1 MIPGKQYT
9 PADLLQIVWQRRW
22 WLLGPFALI
31 TAATVF
37 TSYQLQDRYRSET
50 LIVVI
55 PQRVPEE
62 YVRSTVTARIE
73 DRLPSMSQQILSR
86 TRLESIVDDF
96 GLYAELRASLVMEDI
111 VQRMRNDIEIE
122 ISQGDAFRVI
132 YEARDPTVSMR
143 VTERLAA
150 LFIEENL
157 RDRETLARDTRAFLE
172 SQLEEARARLL
183 QQEARLEE
191 YRLTYAGELPDQLG
205 MNLQVI
211 QNTQLQLLGLT
222 DRLNR
227 DRDRRL
233 VLERGLADLR
243 AEATVG
249 VTSQRSGS
257 EAEGFA
263 LPTAP
268 AAVQL
273 QAALDELRNMEL
285 RLTPEHPDVVRL
297 KRIVQD
303 LEKTV
308 EAERAAPTGD
318 ERIIS
323 ASELIRRNRRRALEA
338 ELESV
343 DRQIAATL
351 EQEQELHELI
361 TTYQRRAEAVP
372 KRESE
377 LVALTRDYE
386 TLQSLYESLLTKRE
400 DSKIAENLEVRQI
413 GQQFK
418 VLDPASFPERPS
430 WPDRMRINLIGALA
444 GLVLGGGLVFML
456 EWRDATLKTVADV
469 QLALGAPVLAM
480 IPFMLTT
487 VDFRAR
493 RLKKRV
499 LLTTGTLALVALAA
513 LAAVFRE
520 SLAVL
525 FRG

>member
-9 PADLLQIVWQRRW
+9 PADLLQIVWRRRW

-37 TSYQLQDRYRSET
+37 TTYQLQDRYRSET
-50 LIVVI
+50 LIVVV
-55 PQRVPEE
+55 PQRVPED

-73 DRLPSMSQQILSR
+73 DRLPSLSQQILSR
-86 TRLESIVDDF
+86 TRLESIVNDF

-111 VQRMRNDIEIE
+111 VERMRDDIEIE
-122 ISQGDAFRVI
+122 VSRGDAFRVS

-157 RDRETLARDTRAFLE
+157 RDRETLARETRAFLE
-172 SQLEEARARLL
+172 SQLEDARRRLL

-211 QNTQLQLLGLT
+211 QNRQLQLQGLA

-233 VLERGLADLR
+233 ILERELADLQ
-243 AEATVG
+243 AEAAVG
-249 VTSQRSGS
+249 VTSQTPGWD
-257 EAEGFA
+257 AEGFA
-263 LPTAP
+263 LPNAP
-268 AAVQL
+268 VAVQL
-273 QAALDELRNMEL
+273 QAALDELRNMEF
-285 RLTPEHPDVVRL
+285 RLTPEHPDVVRM
-297 KRIVQD
+297 KRVVQD
-303 LEKTV
+303 LEETV
-308 EAERAAPTGD
+308 EAESSAATGD
-318 ERIIS
+318 ERIITPL
-323 ASELIRRNRRRALEA
+323 ELIRRNRRRALEA

-343 DRQIAATL
+343 DRQISATL
-351 EQEQELHELI
+351 EQEQELQEVI
-361 TTYQRRAEAVP
+361 ATYQRRAEAVP
-372 KRESE
+372 RRESE
-377 LVALTRDYE
+377 LVALTRDYD

-413 GQQFK
+413 GQQFN

-430 WPDRMRINLIGALA
+430 WPNRGRIDLIGALA
-444 GLVLGGGLVFML
+444 GLMLRGGLVFLL
-456 EWRDATLKTVADV
+456 EWRDSTLKTAADV

-487 VDFRAR
+487 TGIRTR
-493 RLKKRV
+493 RLKRV

>member
-50 LIVVI
+50 LIVVV
-55 PQRVPEE
+55 PQRVPEA
-62 YVRSTVTARIE
+62 YVRSTVTARFE

-86 TRLESIVDDF
+86 TRVESIANDL

-122 ISQGDAFRVI
+122 VGQGDAFRVS

-172 SQLEEARARLL
+172 SQLEDARQRVL
-183 QQEARLEE
+183 QQEVRLEE

-205 MNLQVI
+205 MNLQMI
-211 QNTQLQLLGLT
+211 QNRQLQLQGLA

-227 DRDRRL
+227 DQDRRL
-233 VLERGLADLR
+233 ILERGLADLR
-243 AEATVG
+243 AEAAVG
-249 VTSQRSGS
+249 VTSQTPGS
-257 EAEGFA
+257 DAEGFA

-268 AAVQL
+268 AAIQL
-273 QAALDELRNMEL
+273 QAAMDELRNMEL
-285 RLTPEHPDVVRL
+285 RLTPEHPDIVHM
-297 KRIVQD
+297 KRVVQD

-308 EAERAAPTGD
+308 EAERAAATGD

-323 ASELIRRNRRRALEA
+323 PSELIRRNRRRALEA

-343 DRQIAATL
+343 DRQIAATS
-351 EQEQELHELI
+351 EQEQELQKVI
-361 TTYQRRAEAVP
+361 ATYQRRAEAAP
-372 KRESE
+372 RRESE
-377 LVALTRDYE
+377 LVALTRDYD

-430 WPDRMRINLIGALA
+430 WPNRSRINLIGALA
-444 GLVLGGGLVFML
+444 GLVLGGGLVFLL
-456 EWRDATLKTVADV
+456 EWRDATLKTAADV
-469 QLALGAPVLAM
+469 QLALGVPVLAM
-480 IPFMLTT
+480 IPLMMTT
-487 VDFRAR
+487 AEIRAR
-493 RLKKRV
+493 RLSKKV